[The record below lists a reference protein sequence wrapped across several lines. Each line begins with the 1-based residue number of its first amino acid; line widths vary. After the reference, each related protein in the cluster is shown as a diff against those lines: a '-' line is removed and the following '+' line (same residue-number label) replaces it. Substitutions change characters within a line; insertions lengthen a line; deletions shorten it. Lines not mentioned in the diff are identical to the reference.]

1 MAYGRTEGERK
12 GRNPEQVKVITG
24 ERTLTEKLAFNEI
37 YSNYK
42 NLVLKA
48 AYTYVDDLISA
59 EDIMQDTFLALYKDM
74 TNKKI
79 ESEEEYSNIKSWLY
93 TTAKHFALNYGKKA
107 ARTVA
112 TETME
117 GSDVIEEPVS
127 ESLESEYLSKIAE
140 EKRAKLHECIFA
152 ALMKKNPRWHE
163 AIMMVCY
170 LDIPAAEAAKKL
182 GMSENAFYVMIYR
195 ARQWIHKNFDA
206 EYEELNRF

>member
-1 MAYGRTEGERK
+1 MAYGRAEGERK

-37 YSNYK
+37 YSKYK

-48 AYTYVDDLISA
+48 AHIYVDDLNTA
-59 EDIMQDTFLALYKDM
+59 EDITQDAFLALYRDM
-74 TNKKI
+74 TDKKI

-93 TTAKHFALNYGKKA
+93 TTAKHLALNYGKKA

-112 TETME
+112 TEAIE
-117 GSDVIEEPVS
+117 ESDVIEEPVS
-127 ESLESEYLSKIAE
+127 ESLETEYLSRIAE
-140 EKRAKLHECIFA
+140 EKRAKLHERIFT

-163 AIMMVCY
+163 AIMMVFC
-170 LDIPAAEAAKKL
+170 LDIPAAEAAKRL
-182 GMSENAFYVMIYR
+182 GMSENAFYVMIHR
-195 ARQWIHKNFDA
+195 ARKWIHKNFDA